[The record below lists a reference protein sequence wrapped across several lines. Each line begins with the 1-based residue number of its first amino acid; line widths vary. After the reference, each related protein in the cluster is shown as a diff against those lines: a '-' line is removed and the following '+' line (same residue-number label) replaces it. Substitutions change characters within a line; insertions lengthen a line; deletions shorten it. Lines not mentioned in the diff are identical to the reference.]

1 MSKQSYKHLD
11 VRTEDKIIQ
20 CLTSAPEHVGLAEL
34 VLVLDGEGE
43 AVDGLLVQPPVHLV
57 DALGHSVIRKQLEYR
72 CHHWNF
78 SQHSHCLHLV
88 EHSLGGHLVGLY
100 EHGAALLLLAD
111 VDVPLQVLLAV
122 VGGGLPVAVHEA
134 VLGNNAMVS

>member
-1 MSKQSYKHLD
+1 M
-11 VRTEDKIIQ
+11 
-20 CLTSAPEHVGLAEL
+20 
-34 VLVLDGEGE
+34 
-43 AVDGLLVQPPVHLV
+43 DGLLVQPPVHLV
-57 DALGHSVIRKQLEYR
+57 DALGHMSGSAIREQLYQSI
-72 CHHWNF
+72 NVNIPN
-78 SQHSHCLHLV
+78 CLHLV

-134 VLGNNAMVS
+134 VLGNNAMV